1 MHSHYKVSFI
11 TRNDQ
16 EPTLENKNRP
26 KDFCYFYYLPMS
38 DLIRKNETINCV
50 SQISSSQISASGL
63 LHGPTRGVFFGD
75 PDPPRTNFVGL
86 EAHEVDRGAPEMD
99 PICGPVVF
107 NLYL

>member
-1 MHSHYKVSFI
+1 MI
-11 TRNDQ
+11 
-16 EPTLENKNRP
+16 KNLLWKIKIAQRT
-26 KDFCYFYYLPMS
+26 FVTFTTYMS

-99 PICGPVVF
+99 PICRPVVF